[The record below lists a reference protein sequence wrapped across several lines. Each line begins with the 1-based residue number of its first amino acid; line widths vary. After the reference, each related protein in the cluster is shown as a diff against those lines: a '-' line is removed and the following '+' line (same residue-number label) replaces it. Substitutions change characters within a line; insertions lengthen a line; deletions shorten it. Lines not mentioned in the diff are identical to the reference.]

1 MNNILKNLQNIKVDP
16 TKTKIIAVTK
26 YVDIDKMIEAYEAG
40 IKDFAESKFQDAE
53 DKRKKLPPE
62 IEKDIIWHF
71 IGHLQTNKAKKI
83 TGNYDYI
90 HSIDSLKLAKCINEE
105 AKNKGIK
112 QKILVQVN
120 IADEKTKFGFDLESI
135 KEVFSEIIKLDSLN
149 VTGLMTIGPNTID
162 QSLIRNTFKELREL
176 RDNLQE
182 KFNCRIPELSMGM
195 SSDYKI
201 AIEEGSTMIRL
212 GQVLFS

>member
-1 MNNILKNLQNIKVDP
+1 MNNVLKNLQSIKVDT

-26 YVDIDKMIEAYEAG
+26 YVDTNKMIEAYEAG

-53 DKRKKLPPE
+53 DKRKKLPPD

-83 TGNYDYI
+83 TGNYKYI

-112 QKILVQVN
+112 QKILIQVN
-120 IADEKTKFGFDLESI
+120 IADEETKFGFELESI
-135 KEVFSEIIKLDSLN
+135 KEVFSEIIILDSIN
-149 VTGLMTIGPNTID
+149 VAGLMTIGPNTKD
-162 QSLIRNTFKELREL
+162 QSSIRKTFKELRQL